1 MLNKKFQKAFTMVEV
16 LIAIFVVAI
25 GVVGSY
31 IILQQ
36 IFVNTFISSSRLTA
50 AYLAKEGFEIV
61 RNVRD
66 SNWVARNDWNRGLV
80 ENNPPGF
87 DGCDP
92 AGITNRFCEADYA
105 DTTLTP
111 ISTGDDP
118 NLLKLNGMYGYGAG
132 ANTKFFR
139 KIEIEELAPDSLRV
153 TITISWNGQGSSH
166 SLIVEGFLYDW
177 R

>member
-1 MLNKKFQKAFTMVEV
+1 MLNKRGFTMVEV
-16 LIAIFVVAI
+16 LIAIFVVTI

-66 SNWVARNDWNRGLV
+66 SNWIAGNDWDEGL
-80 ENNPPGF
+80 
-87 DGCDP
+87 DSCDP
-92 AGITNRFCEADYA
+92 GGAPAKFCEADYSE
-105 DTTLTP
+105 TTLT
-111 ISTGDDP
+111 STDLIDDP
-118 NLLKLNGMYGYGAG
+118 RPLRLNGMYGYGAG
-132 ANTKFFR
+132 TDTKFSR
-139 KIEIEELAPDSLRV
+139 KIEIEELTPDSLKV
-153 TITISWNGQGSSH
+153 KITISWSGQGSSH
-166 SLIVEGFLYDW
+166 SLVVEGFLYDW